1 MVYVLCVLK
10 ILRCFRGM
18 LLEIFCVLTRISQ
31 VNHVRIDWYSMLS
44 WIEMVVDGACAFTC
58 VFQVCL
64 LNVMHLCMCVCVYV
78 CVCVCVCLC
87 VPMHACTPLTTC
99 MNPMSFV
106 SYCLFEWFFTAEFLF
121 NCVIVEYAVYSMYS
135 SMRFCL
141 ICLCFVCTC
150 LYCLSCSCCN
160 CSWTGKKLNDIHC
173 ESGSCCLRGPH
184 TGVKILIC
192 SVDVAELSSSLYP
205 CYDVRS
211 GNDGRFCR
219 RCGRAVLF
227 CTPMLWC

>member
-1 MVYVLCVLK
+1 MFFVYWRSCAAFVECCWRFFVY
-10 ILRCFRGM
+10 
-18 LLEIFCVLTRISQ
+18 LLESPKSTMWGLIGIPCCHELKWLWMVPVHL
-31 VNHVRIDWYSMLS
+31 HVFFKSVCWMWCI
-44 WIEMVVDGACAFTC
+44 CA
-58 VFQVCL
+58 
-64 LNVMHLCMCVCVYV
+64 CVCVYM

-173 ESGSCCLRGPH
+173 ESGSCCLRGPY

-192 SVDVAELSSSLYP
+192 SVDVAELSSSPYP
-205 CYDVRS
+205 CYGVRS